1 MHLYF
6 FWLLNLAFL
15 LVQSGPLHSLKHW
28 AQYPIVCP
36 SFCSPVQVL
45 LLFWQVCQTE
55 GQLDSLNFAERMA
68 SPMPCQVTSWIRNL
82 TIFVYWLEEGECVCT
97 NSVAKEEVDV
107 QWISSC
113 LHSCCVHTWKKVNDV
128 HTFFH
133 VVIVYHWLWFLCW
146 IFRDS
151 YFIVHRF

>member
-1 MHLYF
+1 MYLYL

-28 AQYPIVCP
+28 AQYPIACP

-82 TIFVYWLEEGECVCT
+82 TIFVYWLEEDECVCM

-113 LHSCCVHTWKKVNDV
+113 LHSCCVYTWKKVNDV

-133 VVIVYHWLWFLCW
+133 VVIVYDWLWFLCW

>member
-1 MHLYF
+1 MHLYL

-28 AQYPIVCP
+28 AQYPIACP

-68 SPMPCQVTSWIRNL
+68 SPMPCQVTS
-82 TIFVYWLEEGECVCT
+82 
-97 NSVAKEEVDV
+97 
-107 QWISSC
+107 
-113 LHSCCVHTWKKVNDV
+113 
-128 HTFFH
+128 
-133 VVIVYHWLWFLCW
+133 
-146 IFRDS
+146 
-151 YFIVHRF
+151 